1 MYIYNTVDKKGVEKM
16 KLEIECGCLKKLNKQ
31 NRNLKNE
38 VLRAAK
44 RVGERIVDYS
54 NEGVSFENIYN
65 DNVVKYDKHGCFFTY
80 KHHGKNKSQI
90 RLLYACLQDKDKTT
104 IIVVDFFEKRDS
116 SRSNTKEH
124 IKIFNCYNSINLQRY
139 FLQNKS
145 IVLA

>member
-1 MYIYNTVDKKGVEKM
+1 M

-38 VLRAAK
+38 VLRAAR
-44 RVGERIVDYS
+44 RVGERIVEYS
-54 NEGVSFENIYN
+54 NEGITFENIYN

-80 KHHGKNKSQI
+80 KHHGRNKSQI

-124 IKIFNCYNSINLQRY
+124 IKIFDCYNSINLQRY

-145 IVLA
+145 IALA

>member
-1 MYIYNTVDKKGVEKM
+1 M
-16 KLEIECGCLKKLNKQ
+16 KLEIECGCLKKLKKQ

-38 VLRAAK
+38 VLRAAR
-44 RVGERIVDYS
+44 RVGERIVEYS
-54 NEGVSFENIYN
+54 NEGITFENIYN

-124 IKIFNCYNSINLQRY
+124 IKIFDCYNSINLQRY

-145 IVLA
+145 IALA

>member
-1 MYIYNTVDKKGVEKM
+1 M
-16 KLEIECGCLKKLNKQ
+16 KLKIECGCLKKLNKQ

-44 RVGERIVDYS
+44 RVGERIVEYY
-54 NEGVSFENIYN
+54 NEGITFENIYN

-80 KHHGKNKSQI
+80 KHHGRNKSQI

-124 IKIFNCYNSINLQRY
+124 IKIFDCYNSINLQRY

-145 IVLA
+145 IALA

>member
-1 MYIYNTVDKKGVEKM
+1 M

-44 RVGERIVDYS
+44 RVGERIVEYS
-54 NEGVSFENIYN
+54 NEGISFENIYN

-80 KHHGKNKSQI
+80 KHHGRNKSQI

-145 IVLA
+145 IALA

>member
-16 KLEIECGCLKKLNKQ
+16 KLEIECACLKKLNKQ

-44 RVGERIVDYS
+44 RVGERIVEYY
-54 NEGVSFENIYN
+54 NEGITFENIYN

-80 KHHGKNKSQI
+80 KHHGRNKSQI
-90 RLLYACLQDKDKTT
+90 RLLYVCLQDKDKTT

-124 IKIFNCYNSINLQRY
+124 IKIFDCYNSINLQRY

-145 IVLA
+145 IALA

>member
-1 MYIYNTVDKKGVEKM
+1 M
-16 KLEIECGCLKKLNKQ
+16 KLEIECACLKKLNKQ

-44 RVGERIVDYS
+44 RVGERIVEYY
-54 NEGVSFENIYN
+54 NEGITFENIYN

-80 KHHGKNKSQI
+80 KHHGRNKSQI
-90 RLLYACLQDKDKTT
+90 RLLYACLHDKDKTT

-116 SRSNTKEH
+116 SRSNTREH
-124 IKIFNCYNSINLQRY
+124 IKIFDYYNSISLQRY

-145 IVLA
+145 IAIA

>member
-1 MYIYNTVDKKGVEKM
+1 M

-44 RVGERIVDYS
+44 RVGERIVEYY
-54 NEGVSFENIYN
+54 NEGITFENIYN

-80 KHHGKNKSQI
+80 KHHDRNKSQI

-124 IKIFNCYNSINLQRY
+124 IKIFDCYNSINLQRY

-145 IVLA
+145 IALA

>member
-1 MYIYNTVDKKGVEKM
+1 M
-16 KLEIECGCLKKLNKQ
+16 KLEIECGCLKKLKKQ

-38 VLRAAK
+38 VLRAAR
-44 RVGERIVDYS
+44 RVGERIVEYS
-54 NEGVSFENIYN
+54 NEGITFENIYN

-80 KHHGKNKSQI
+80 KHHGRNKSQI

-124 IKIFNCYNSINLQRY
+124 IKIFDCYNSINLQRY

-145 IVLA
+145 IALA

>member
-1 MYIYNTVDKKGVEKM
+1 M

>member
-1 MYIYNTVDKKGVEKM
+1 M
-16 KLEIECGCLKKLNKQ
+16 KLEIECACLKKLNKQ

-44 RVGERIVDYS
+44 RVGERIVEYY
-54 NEGVSFENIYN
+54 NEGITFENIYN

-80 KHHGKNKSQI
+80 KHHGRNKSQI
-90 RLLYACLQDKDKTT
+90 RLLYVCLQDKDKTT

-124 IKIFNCYNSINLQRY
+124 IKIFDCYNSINLQRY

-145 IVLA
+145 IALA

>member
-1 MYIYNTVDKKGVEKM
+1 M

-38 VLRAAK
+38 VLRAA
-44 RVGERIVDYS
+44 RRIGERIVEYS
-54 NEGVSFENIYN
+54 NEGITFENIYN

-80 KHHGKNKSQI
+80 KHHGRNKSQI
-90 RLLYACLQDKDKTT
+90 RLLYTCLQDNDKTT

-116 SRSNTKEH
+116 SRSNTREH
-124 IKIFNCYNSINLQRY
+124 IKIFDYYNSISLQRY

-145 IVLA
+145 IAIA

>member
-1 MYIYNTVDKKGVEKM
+1 M

-44 RVGERIVDYS
+44 RVGERIVEYS

-80 KHHGKNKSQI
+80 KHHGRNKSQI

-145 IVLA
+145 IALA

>member
-1 MYIYNTVDKKGVEKM
+1 M

-54 NEGVSFENIYN
+54 NEGISFENIYN

-90 RLLYACLQDKDKTT
+90 RLLYACLQDKDRTT

-124 IKIFNCYNSINLQRY
+124 IKIFDCYNSINLQRY

-145 IVLA
+145 ITLA